1 MDNKPNIHEA
11 YQDII
16 AEIQK
21 LQAFMGES
29 DRFLHRLNDDQ
40 EQLILRY
47 QERNK
52 YSAMANASLSPTEQA
67 KYLKNLEQLDALF
80 RSESDK
86 VVKDRANLIERCS
99 AILNRLTILQ
109 KRVLDGELER
119 WRRGQQL
126 AGNGVAYLGCSLDEI
141 QVWCENLADLIW
153 KTRMHIARLQIM
165 CQNYTAT
172 EYITNSIFQL
182 MDLTTAL
189 LQRLV
194 KSAFVIE
201 KQPPQVMKTNTR
213 FTR

>member
-1 MDNKPNIHEA
+1 MED
-11 YQDII
+11 
-16 AEIQK
+16 
-21 LQAFMGES
+21 S
-29 DRFLHRLNDDQ
+29 DQFLRRLNQDQ

-52 YSAMANASLSPTEQA
+52 YSAMANASPSATEQA
-67 KYLKNLEQLDALF
+67 KFLKNLEQLEALF
-80 RSESDK
+80 RSESEK
-86 VVKDRANLIERCS
+86 VVKDRASLVDRCS

-109 KRVLDGELER
+109 KRVLDDELER

-141 QVWCENLADLIW
+141 QIWCEGLAELIW
-153 KTRMHIARLQIM
+153 QTRVHITRLQIM
-165 CQNYTAT
+165 CQNYSAT
-172 EYITNSIFQL
+172 QYVTDSLFQL

-194 KSAFVIE
+194 KSTFVIE